1 MVRSLEL
8 INIPFPRKRESSELL
23 IPCNKEGVSEWI
35 PVYTGMVITIV
46 LLLFIAAE
54 CIGQARFKSGSVTII
69 TKFDNLNYRVEVA
82 DTNRLKSIGLMY
94 RSSMPEEQGMLLLN
108 KKPQRMNIWMK
119 NTFIPLDIIYIDRNG
134 HIVKIVENARTEST
148 TVMPSGGKVKAVLEL
163 NAGQVRQKNISVG
176 DSVTY
181 QVD

>member
-1 MVRSLEL
+1 M
-8 INIPFPRKRESSELL
+8 KRHSHRCYWL
-23 IPCNKEGVSEWI
+23 
-35 PVYTGMVITIV
+35 V
-46 LLLFIAAE
+46 LLLFISAGCAA
-54 CIGQARFKSGSVTII
+54 QTQFKTGSLTIA
-69 TKFDNLNYRVEVA
+69 TKFGELNYRIEVA

-94 RSSMPEEQGMLLLN
+94 RLSMPEEQGMLLLN

-134 HIVKIVENARTEST
+134 YIVKIVENARTEST
-148 TVMPSGGKVKAVLEL
+148 SVMPSDGKVMAVLEL
-163 NAGQVRQKNISVG
+163 NAGQVQQKNIAVG

>member
-1 MVRSLEL
+1 M
-8 INIPFPRKRESSELL
+8 
-23 IPCNKEGVSEWI
+23 
-35 PVYTGMVITIV
+35 
-46 LLLFIAAE
+46 LLFIAAG
-54 CIGQARFKSGSVTII
+54 CTAQTQFKTGSLTIATKSGE
-69 TKFDNLNYRVEVA
+69 LNYRVEVA

-148 TVMPSGGKVKAVLEL
+148 SVMPSDGKVMAVLEL
-163 NAGQVRQKNISVG
+163 NAGQVREKNIAVG

-181 QVD
+181 QVY

>member
-1 MVRSLEL
+1 M
-8 INIPFPRKRESSELL
+8 KRDAHRCYWL
-23 IPCNKEGVSEWI
+23 
-35 PVYTGMVITIV
+35 V
-46 LLLFIAAE
+46 LLLFISAGCTAE
-54 CIGQARFKSGSVTII
+54 TRFKTGSLVIA
-69 TKFDNLNYRVEVA
+69 TKFGNLNYRIDVA

-134 HIVKIVENARTEST
+134 YIVKIVENARTEST
-148 TVMPSGGKVKAVLEL
+148 SVMPSDGKVMAVLEL
-163 NAGQVRQKNISVG
+163 NAGQVQQKNIAVG

-181 QVD
+181 QVY